1 MQCRSQLQASD
12 RLGFWARAFACSL
25 ACLGSALPAAAAVQI
40 SQVYGGGG
48 NNGGL
53 FNADFVELR
62 NTGTTA
68 VSLQGWSLQY
78 ASATG
83 SSWGGGQLT
92 ALSGSIPAG
101 GYYLIKLATGT
112 NQLAFAVLEGD
123 RVVGCTS
130 WYGIEPGNRA
140 IAIGYTYLAPWVRG
154 SGFNFAVKAAMVRHA
169 WALGFH
175 RIHFDVDVRNTRS
188 QAAIRKLGAKQE
200 GILRRNKITWT
211 GHVRD
216 TVILSLL
223 PGEESDALKAWL

>member
-1 MQCRSQLQASD
+1 MTPETLHVPLAAGPARLVPIAEVHREGLRAACAADTEIWPIYSTNLTGEDFD
-12 RLGFWARAFACSL
+12 REFDG
-25 ACLGSALPAAAAVQI
+25 
-40 SQVYGGGG
+40 
-48 NNGGL
+48 
-53 FNADFVELR
+53 
-62 NTGTTA
+62 
-68 VSLQGWSLQY
+68 
-78 ASATG
+78 
-83 SSWGGGQLT
+83 
-92 ALSGSIPAG
+92 
-101 GYYLIKLATGT
+101 KLATGT

-140 IAIGYTYLAPWVRG
+140 IAIAYTYLSPWVRG